1 MGGNVFYFEN
11 LQDWDPPS
19 LPLPKLTLVIG
30 LAAIPSNLHPLIN
43 ALQVTRY
50 IHSFISRSVTRLD
63 EHGNTTSQLC
73 TETPSLENG
82 RVLITDRP
90 DGTQGME
97 VTFTLRPGLRWG
109 DGSPLTTR
117 DIVFS
122 ARVERLFHIIPH
134 LAEVV
139 AVDER
144 TYKMILDAPQWD
156 FDRLGRAPITSSIE
170 EPILDSVTDP
180 LDYVVK
186 SSYNRAP
193 ETPGL
198 WNGPYLPTRVKLND
212 TISLTLNPFWDDETP
227 GFEQATLRQVADTSS
242 LQSDLVTGEIDM
254 AYGLT
259 SDQAIDLRTRYA
271 AAFDVDLQVG
281 FRTVSLYLQTQQP
294 PFDDKRVRQAIML
307 GIDRE
312 AIVAGLFN
320 GLLPVATS
328 YLPPDDPNYN
338 RELAPWPYDPGR
350 ARALLLAA
358 GYTPGPDGI
367 MRHST
372 GERLT
377 TEFIASAGNHS
388 RELLI
393 EVIRG
398 QLRLVGVDVR
408 TETRPLATVSG
419 ELLAKREFTG
429 MVLNGWSDVS
439 GRLLYE
445 TFSSEGIPSERNGYD
460 GYNYTGYRNPFV
472 DASLVKAL
480 IEPDPELRGSILKSL
495 QSIIMDDLPIIPLYH
510 GSDVLCSPKW
520 MTGLIPAR
528 STSYSSSWAE
538 FWKPLN

>member
-1 MGGNVFYFEN
+1 
-11 LQDWDPPS
+11 
-19 LPLPKLTLVIG
+19 
-30 LAAIPSNLHPLIN
+30 
-43 ALQVTRY
+43 
-50 IHSFISRSVTRLD
+50 
-63 EHGNTTSQLC
+63 
-73 TETPSLENG
+73 
-82 RVLITDRP
+82 
-90 DGTQGME
+90 
-97 VTFTLRPGLRWG
+97 
-109 DGSPLTTR
+109 
-117 DIVFS
+117 
-122 ARVERLFHIIPH
+122 
-134 LAEVV
+134 
-139 AVDER
+139 
-144 TYKMILDAPQWD
+144 
-156 FDRLGRAPITSSIE
+156 
-170 EPILDSVTDP
+170 
-180 LDYVVK
+180 
-186 SSYNRAP
+186 
-193 ETPGL
+193 
-198 WNGPYLPTRVKLND
+198 
-212 TISLTLNPFWDDETP
+212 
-227 GFEQATLRQVADTSS
+227 
-242 LQSDLVTGEIDM
+242 
-254 AYGLT
+254 
-259 SDQAIDLRTRYA
+259 
-271 AAFDVDLQVG
+271 
-281 FRTVSLYLQTQQP
+281 
-294 PFDDKRVRQAIML
+294 
-307 GIDRE
+307 
-312 AIVAGLFN
+312 
-320 GLLPVATS
+320 
-328 YLPPDDPNYN
+328 
-338 RELAPWPYDPGR
+338 
-350 ARALLLAA
+350 
-358 GYTPGPDGI
+358 

-377 TEFIASAGNHS
+377 TELIASAGNHS